1 MINKVELQSIISKY
15 YLNGLVEAVKW
26 DVKDNKI
33 NIKFTSPTKEMIG
46 EINCDKFDIVD
57 SSVGISNT
65 TQLLKLIGTTQGD
78 LMISYN
84 KEGKVFTKLII
95 SDNQFTIN
103 YALADTLTIPRTGA
117 YTGPDEF
124 NLETNL
130 DTEIITALIKA
141 KSALSEST
149 TMVMKP
155 TISMDG
161 DFELE
166 LIFGG
171 DIEYA
176 NKISYFMT
184 NFKQKDVSSDFT
196 LNFSSDLLKEILSA
210 NKDAVKAKMY
220 VNLEGLLKFEF
231 ETDNTKSTYY
241 IVKKDI

>member
-1 MINKVELQSIISKY
+1 MINKIKLQSIISKY

-46 EINCDKFDIVD
+46 EISCDNFDIQN

-65 TQLLKLIGTTQGD
+65 TQLLKLISTTQGD

-84 KEGKVFTKLII
+84 KESKMFTKLII

-103 YALADTLTIPRTGA
+103 YALADILTIPKTGA
-117 YTGPDEF
+117 YIGPDEYD
-124 NLETNL
+124 LETNL
-130 DTEIITALIKA
+130 DVEIITALIKA

-149 TMVMKP
+149 IMVMKP
-155 TISMDG
+155 TKSMDN

-176 NKISYFMT
+176 NKISYLLT
-184 NFKQKDVSSDFT
+184 NFKQKDTPDFT
-196 LNFSSDLLKEILSA
+196 LNFSSDLLKEILVA
-210 NKDAVKAKMY
+210 NKDAEKAKMY
-220 VNLEGLLKFEF
+220 VNLEGLLKLSF
-231 ETDNTKSTYY
+231 ETENIKSTYY